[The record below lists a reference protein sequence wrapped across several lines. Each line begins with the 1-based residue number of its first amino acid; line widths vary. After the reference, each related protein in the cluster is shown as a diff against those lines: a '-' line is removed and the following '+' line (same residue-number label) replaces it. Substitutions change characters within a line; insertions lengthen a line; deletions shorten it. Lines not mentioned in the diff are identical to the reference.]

1 MLTNGELVKYA
12 EAMLGHQYWYGT
24 YGQKATKAL
33 LGTKREQYP
42 KYYDPS
48 KYKTDWT
55 CDGKKVFDCCGL
67 IKGAIWCDGDPDAIP
82 KYNASQDLN
91 ANGMY
96 EVASEKGPINTIPE
110 IPGICV
116 RYNGHVG
123 IYVGRGWVIEARG
136 HDYGVVKTALN
147 GRGWTEWYKNK
158 FINYTNKK
166 DTIQVTTII
175 GDKTY
180 TGILE
185 EV

>member
-1 MLTNGELVKYA
+1 MTNGELVKYA
-12 EAMLGHQYWYGT
+12 EAMLGHQYWYGCF
-24 YGQKATKAL
+24 GQKATKEL
-33 LGTKREQYP
+33 LEAKKKQYP

-48 KYKTDWT
+48 SYKVDWT
-55 CDGKKVFDCCGL
+55 CNGEKVFDCVGL
-67 IKGAIWCDGDPDAIP
+67 IKGAIWCNGDPNAIP
-82 KYNASQDLN
+82 KYNASQDVN
-91 ANGMY
+91 ANGMFNK
-96 EVASEKGPINTIPE
+96 ATEKGSIDTIPE

-123 IYVGRGWVIEARG
+123 VYIGRGYVIEARG
-136 HDYGVVKTALN
+136 HNFGVVKTELKN
-147 GRGWTEWYKNK
+147 RNWTDWYKCPY
-158 FINYTNKK
+158 INYIHKK